1 MVQSYQ
7 NPISISTILNPNR
20 ILIQDSKMV
29 QYDTKMYL
37 NYILNIFLNIKVFFI
52 SLFNLFRICMYSKV
66 NLYYFYGG
74 LNGLISCDPY
84 EHSIRISLCQV
95 SGGQN
100 VTIPTQFL
108 LREHIYYCES
118 YNSRLDYV
126 RESRLDFIKSLT
138 SRLDFVIIII

>member
-1 MVQSYQ
+1 MTQSYQ
-7 NPISISTILNPNR
+7 NLISISIILNPNR

-37 NYILNIFLNIKVFFI
+37 NYILNMFINIKLFFI
-52 SLFNLFRICMYSKV
+52 PLFNLFRICMYSKV

-74 LNGLISCDPY
+74 FNGLISCDLC

-95 SGGQN
+95 QRGQN

-126 RESRLDFIKSLT
+126 RESRLDFL
-138 SRLDFVIIII
+138 